1 MDANQMYYGGL
12 VVIAILAYMSYNS
25 NRIITAVLLVALGGY
40 FIYSHNTGVN
50 ITDGMSKAAGEFDEA
65 AGYRKDG
72 SI

>member
-40 FIYSHNTGVN
+40 FIYSHNTGVK
-50 ITDGMSKAAGEFDEA
+50 ITDEMNKAAGEFDEA
-65 AGYRKDG
+65 AG
-72 SI
+72 

>member
-40 FIYSHNTGVN
+40 FIYSHNTGAS
-50 ITDGMSKAAGEFDEA
+50 ITGELDKATGEFDKA
-65 AGYRKDG
+65 TGYKKDG
-72 SI
+72 SL

>member
-25 NRIITAVLLVALGGY
+25 NRIIIAVLLVALGGY
-40 FIYSHNTGVN
+40 FIYSHNTGTT
-50 ITDGMSKAAGEFDEA
+50 ISGGLDKAADDFDDA

-72 SI
+72 SL